1 MRPKYIYGRA
11 SLFGKVIARGS
22 LNASNDETREK
33 IMPINRKWPIQDLM
47 KSVSN
52 YSKQKN
58 QIVDNF
64 EI

>member
-1 MRPKYIYGRA
+1 MNFMLRYYIFYK
-11 SLFGKVIARGS
+11 LVILTNSKLAIS

-52 YSKQKN
+52 YSK
-58 QIVDNF
+58 
-64 EI
+64 